1 MGTSYANLTD
11 EELISLLVQHDAIAF
26 KEIYD
31 RYWDKLYNA
40 AYKRIKNA
48 EQCEEIIQDIFT
60 KLWQKRENLVIN
72 TGLSNYLFV
81 SVRYL
86 VIDYYRKITVRA
98 SFITH
103 GQLNADF
110 DNSTEEFVH
119 LNDLKKQI
127 DLLIDGLPEKCKAV
141 YRLSRIDFKTNKE
154 IAEMLGISEKT
165 VEGHLTK
172 ALQHLRSHIS
182 DLLPILV
189 AIMIR

>member
-1 MGTSYANLTD
+1 LGTAYSNLTD
-11 EELISLLVQHDAIAF
+11 GELILLLMQHDSVAF

-60 KLWQKRENLVIN
+60 KLWQKREGLVIN
-72 TGLSNYLFV
+72 TGLPNYLFV
-81 SVRYL
+81 AVRYL
-86 VIDYYRKITVRA
+86 VIDYYRKITVRE
-98 SFITH
+98 SFITS
-103 GQLNADF
+103 GQLNDDI

-127 DLLIDGLPEKCKAV
+127 DLLIDELPEKCKVV

-182 DLLPILV
+182 DLLPLLV
-189 AIMIR
+189 AIIIR